1 MTTRRLTLGGG
12 LGLVLAGLVTF
23 ALSRVV
29 DSGFVH
35 GMFQGMTVALMVLG
49 AYAIGRGAWGSRSDG
64 AGLWRP
70 SEDRRE

>member
-1 MTTRRLTLGGG
+1 MTTRRLSLGGG

-49 AYAIGRGAWGSRSDG
+49 AYAIGRGAWGGRSGD

>member
-49 AYAIGRGAWGSRSDG
+49 AYALGRGARAGRSGD

-70 SEDRRE
+70 SEDRRG